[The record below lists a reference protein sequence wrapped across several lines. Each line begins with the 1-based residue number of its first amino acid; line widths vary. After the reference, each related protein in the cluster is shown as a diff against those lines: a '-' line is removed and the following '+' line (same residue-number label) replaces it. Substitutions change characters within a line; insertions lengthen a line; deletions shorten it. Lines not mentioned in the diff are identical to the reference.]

1 MSAERNC
8 FNVVNLRGEFV
19 DIGAPHIG
27 SHGQDGA
34 VHITGY
40 NTAKIH
46 MESETKHVAG
56 TQIVQ
61 AKDNNSQVIFSTDN
75 AAQTLGFDA
84 NCTVD
89 FNNCTVQNLAGGG
102 GGAVSDP
109 LNLNNINAAVAMTT
123 PILTP
128 PAGSGLVINANGLQ
142 PTAGGTLNISA
153 STLETVNGDISTSG
167 TGSVRVQGT
176 GFITSGTTISAVGD
190 ISTGGNG
197 DLVSGR
203 DIYFDGV
210 DVYKRTLV
218 GGVPT
223 DTSYVIYKQLA
234 EKNATNTF
242 SAVNTFADNIVMSGT
257 GKSFTNPGG
266 TISSDLANVASAITC
281 GTVDCDNGGVNKCAA
296 KEFATR
302 TSGASTTGWA
312 MKQDTPSVPAVF
324 SDNVLQ
330 FSASQAGS
338 FITVASSDYNPAGG
352 GFPSI
357 IIDPVT
363 VANGGRIQCAETI
376 FGTTASRYVVKQDN
390 GGTLNNHLQINAGD
404 AAGEVRFRDNAGTSI
419 ATVAKTAF
427 TLGNTIPLNFGAY
440 AFKPRQLYKDL
451 TAFSFNKSGIG
462 ATNLIFRTDDTDWVN
477 VNTGATGQSLDLGT
491 DANKGAYKLTF
502 RQTSPGSQS
511 QIADFRFMSDIVLS
525 RPNDNAP
532 NVVLP
537 SATAFSYQA
546 YDGIAPEVT
555 MTPAFLYWN
564 VYAEFPQ
571 TTGNETANVRITLTQ
586 MPYFA

>member
-19 DIGAPHIG
+19 DIGAPHMG

-61 AKDNNSQVIFSTDN
+61 AKDNNSDTIFSTDN
-75 AAQTLGFDA
+75 GNRTLGFDA
-84 NCTVD
+84 GCTVD

-109 LNLNNINAAVAMTT
+109 LNLNNINAAVGMTT
-123 PILTP
+123 PILQP

-142 PTAGGTLNISA
+142 APAGSTLNISA
-153 STLETVNGDISTSG
+153 STMETVDGDISTSG

-203 DIYFDGV
+203 DIYFDGI
-210 DVYKRTLV
+210 DVYKRTNV
-218 GGVPT
+218 GGVVTNTEYSTFKGLAVKSAQNLFT
-223 DTSYVIYKQLA
+223 D
-234 EKNATNTF
+234 TNTF
-242 SAVNTFADNIVMSGT
+242 SGDIVMSGT
-257 GKSFTNPGG
+257 NKTFANSQG
-266 TISSDLANVASAITC
+266 TIVSGTSNIETMTC
-281 GTVDCDNGGVNKCAA
+281 GTVDCDNGGSNKCSA

-302 TSGASTTGWA
+302 TSSASTTGWA
-312 MKQDTPSVPAVF
+312 MKQDVPSVPAVF

-330 FSASQAGS
+330 FTASQAGS
-338 FITVASSDYNPAGG
+338 FITVASSDYNPSGG

-376 FGTTASRYVVKQDN
+376 FGTTANRYVVKQDN

-419 ATVAKTAF
+419 ATVAKTAVS
-427 TLGNTIPLNFGAY
+427 LGDTIPLNFGGY

-451 TAFSFNKSGIG
+451 TAYSFNHAAIG

-477 VNTGATGQSLDLGT
+477 VNTGATGQSLDLAT

-502 RQTSPGSQS
+502 RQTSTGALGE
-511 QIADFRFMSDIVLS
+511 ITDFRFMSDIVLS

-532 NVVLP
+532 NVILP

-546 YDGIAPEVT
+546 YDGTAPEIT

-564 VYAEFPQ
+564 VYAQFPQ
-571 TTGNETANVRITLTQ
+571 VSGNETGNVRITLTQ

>member
-19 DIGAPHIG
+19 DIGAPHMG

-61 AKDNNSQVIFSTDN
+61 AKDNNSDTIFSTDN
-75 AAQTLGFDA
+75 GNRTLGFDA
-84 NCTVD
+84 GCTVD

-109 LNLNNINAAVAMTT
+109 LNLNNINAAVGMTT
-123 PILTP
+123 PILQP

-142 PTAGGTLNISA
+142 APAGSTLNISA
-153 STLETVNGDISTSG
+153 STMETVDGDISTSG

-203 DIYFDGV
+203 DIYFDGI
-210 DVYKRTLV
+210 DVYKRTNV
-218 GGVPT
+218 GGVVTNTEYSTFKGLAVKSAQNLFT
-223 DTSYVIYKQLA
+223 D
-234 EKNATNTF
+234 TNTF
-242 SAVNTFADNIVMSGT
+242 SGDIVMSGT
-257 GKSFTNPGG
+257 NKTFANSQG
-266 TISSDLANVASAITC
+266 TIVSGTSNIETMTC
-281 GTVDCDNGGVNKCAA
+281 GTVDCDNGGVNKCSA

-312 MKQDTPSVPAVF
+312 MKQDAPSVPAVF

-338 FITVASSDYNPAGG
+338 FITVASSDYNPSGG

-376 FGTTASRYVVKQDN
+376 FGTTANRYVVKQDN

-419 ATVAKTAF
+419 ATVAKTAVS
-427 TLGNTIPLNFGAY
+427 LGDTIPLNFGGY

-451 TAFSFNKSGIG
+451 TAYSFNHAAIG

-477 VNTGATGQSLDLGT
+477 VNTGATGQSLDLAT

-502 RQTSPGSQS
+502 RQTSTGALGE
-511 QIADFRFMSDIVLS
+511 ITDFRFMSDIVLS

-532 NVVLP
+532 NVILP

-546 YDGIAPEVT
+546 YDGTAPEIT

-564 VYAEFPQ
+564 VYAQFPQ
-571 TTGNETANVRITLTQ
+571 VSGNETGNVRITLTQ